1 MKMNKT
7 PAILE
12 IIGYSGA
19 GKTTL
24 IEKLIPALRKRGIRL
39 AVIKHT
45 SHHHEFDKPGK
56 DSHRLRQAG
65 AEAVVVS
72 SPKMVAMFR
81 EVEREWP
88 IGRLL
93 RHLPRNVD
101 LVIAEGFRSS
111 EYPCIEVFRRGFS
124 PDLKC
129 HSPQNLLAVVGDD
142 PGALTVPRFDRDAVR
157 ALAEFLLE
165 SLIAHP
171 PLCPKKRTRYAFN
184 KKLANDRRQS
194 TDGAKGNPRTALR

>member
-1 MKMNKT
+1 MRPLQRVKA

-12 IIGYSGA
+12 VIGYSGA

-39 AVIKHT
+39 AVIKRT

-65 AEAVVVS
+65 AEAVMVS

-81 EVEREWP
+81 EVENEWP
-88 IGRLL
+88 IKRLL

-101 LVIAEGFRSS
+101 LVIAEGFRNSD
-111 EYPCIEVFRRGFS
+111 YPCIEVYRRGFS

-129 HSPQNLLAVVGDD
+129 REHHNLLAVVGDD
-142 PGALTVPRFDRDAVR
+142 PGALTVPRFHRDAVR
-157 ALAEFLLE
+157 ALTEFLL
-165 SLIAHP
+165 
-171 PLCPKKRTRYAFN
+171 
-184 KKLANDRRQS
+184 KKLS
-194 TDGAKGNPRTALR
+194 LPSKTKYSFTRTSPA

>member
-1 MKMNKT
+1 MKTNKT

-12 IIGYSGA
+12 VIGYSGA

-81 EVEREWP
+81 KVEQEWP
-88 IGRLL
+88 IKRLL
-93 RHLPRNVD
+93 RHLPKSVD
-101 LVIAEGFRSS
+101 LVIAEGFRNS
-111 EYPCIEVFRRGFS
+111 EYPCIEVYRRGLS
-124 PDLKC
+124 PDLKGRD
-129 HSPQNLLAVVGDD
+129 SRKLLAVVGDD
-142 PGALTVPRFDRDAVR
+142 PGALAAPLFHRDAVC
-157 ALAEFLLE
+157 AIAKFLLRNL
-165 SLIAHP
+165 SLKPSWCQEAEKGI
-171 PLCPKKRTRYAFN
+171 LCI
-184 KKLANDRRQS
+184 Q
-194 TDGAKGNPRTALR
+194 

>member
-1 MKMNKT
+1 MRTMKRAKP

-12 IIGYSGA
+12 VIGYSGA

-45 SHHHEFDKPGK
+45 SHHHELDQPGK
-56 DSHRLRQAG
+56 DSHRLRMAG
-65 AEAVVVS
+65 AEAVLVA

-81 EVEREWP
+81 DVENEWP
-88 IGRLL
+88 IKRLL

-101 LVIAEGFRSS
+101 LVIAEGFRNS
-111 EYPCIEVFRRGFS
+111 EYPCIEVYRCGIS

-129 HSPQNLLAVVGDD
+129 REDRNLLAVVGDD
-142 PGALTVPRFDRDAVR
+142 PGALEVPRFNRDDVR
-157 ALAEFLLE
+157 AMTGFLLKKL
-165 SLIAHP
+165 SL
-171 PLCPKKRTRYAFN
+171 LSKTKYAFTMKSAHLKLTE
-184 KKLANDRRQS
+184 KKV
-194 TDGAKGNPRTALR
+194 